1 MSEQCPWRTEE
12 GLKSSGL
19 ELGRCEHLTWV
30 LGTIFSFARP
40 VHALS
45 SHLCSL
51 LPYVLRQSLSLNEE
65 VVLADV
71 PEINWSLP
79 PLPSLP
85 ALELQAYALVL
96 GFLCEQK
103 KPELGSLAISKLSH
117 LLIPSNHCL

>member
-1 MSEQCPWRTEE
+1 MGSGNHFQFCKTGACFIQPS
-12 GLKSSGL
+12 LQSS
-19 ELGRCEHLTWV
+19 T
-30 LGTIFSFARP
+30 
-40 VHALS
+40 
-45 SHLCSL
+45 
-51 LPYVLRQSLSLNEE
+51 YVLRQSLSLNEE

-103 KPELGSLAISKLSH
+103 KSELGSLAISKLSH